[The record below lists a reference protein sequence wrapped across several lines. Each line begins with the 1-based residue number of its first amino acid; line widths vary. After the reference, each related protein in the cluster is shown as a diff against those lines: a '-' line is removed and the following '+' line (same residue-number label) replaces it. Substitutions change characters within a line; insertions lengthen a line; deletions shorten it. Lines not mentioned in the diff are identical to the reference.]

1 MNLDQQRGF
10 GSLRALPPDPPP
22 VATPKMRLRDC
33 LIACAASLLVAS
45 TALAQ
50 PEPPGGGQGGAG
62 GATAAAAA
70 AATKDL
76 TKEAMQVLHAQRSA
90 PEPGAPGTLAEIFP
104 DSSKVWMSVHN
115 VDPVPVE
122 FARRGGPW
130 LCASGCRLENVSS
143 RQTDTGDS
151 MLRSIKMQ
159 TPTLPLPVTIW
170 GRRGTGKNEVQQL
183 YFDPVL
189 IGRRAYGNV
198 CAYKPPEGPPAGG
211 GKPRKPEVCMHEPP
225 PLPTPDSGELTL
237 GLRWPDQSDAANF
250 HYLAVVDS
258 CGNARVQPFQRTF
271 TVPVVEVVSGG
282 CGKPDGKVLRIFP
295 EGGWIRVTAF
305 NLDEPAAGD
314 IVNLTYRVTVPPLE
328 NLVESDPA
336 RLLFPDALVK
346 DLRIDCGPLLL
357 KAAPDA
363 AGIPRPPPG
372 LPAAPPGAAPPGAAP
387 PGPPGAKTPPPKPGQ
402 PPPKAGAPPTGPPPT
417 GPPPPSGADQTA
429 STPGAKP
436 LAHES
441 LIIAPEPLR
450 QGNCR
455 LQITGQ
461 LKRRLAAP
469 LVLQVL
475 ITRTDIVQDNGTP
488 VTLHEAPWVLTPS
501 SDYFPIPPL
510 RANYDGESRIRVA
523 IFSDPLSPNGKAV
536 LLSDATKVASTP
548 KSQASTADGILGA
561 RRLVGSVTIHS
572 APLCGE
578 SNFETLD
585 AAGSC
590 LRAYLTVPIMLASL
604 QITRAPWVEKPLV
617 SRQFLNSIGIALA
630 IDSYDP
636 VERRAFP
643 VALQIGGF
651 LQNLEQNR
659 VGLLGYIGIAPTIPV
674 LGEKGNTTSVGLLGG
689 VGMSYIFNDVGPDEG
704 IKPAAFVSIVVQVGQ
719 ATPKL
724 SAGAQGKAEA
734 AFTQS
739 ASASGSVNT
748 ASNTSGKGTV
758 ANTSTSYA
766 SLSGGTGTPPAT
778 QVAKQTPAQPTPE
791 EPTTSPEEP
800 TAEEPPG
807 PTASVEPGP
816 IVDEPPDEDIAM
828 DVEVDTEE

>member
-1 MNLDQQRGF
+1 VKRTRRRSSTTL
-10 GSLRALPPDPPP
+10 ALPSQLLPLCIVVVLLVAPSAFAQDPPP
-22 VATPKMRLRDC
+22 P
-33 LIACAASLLVAS
+33 
-45 TALAQ
+45 Q
-50 PEPPGGGQGGAG
+50 PGTGGQAGAG
-62 GATAAAAA
+62 GAAAAPPIS
-70 AATKDL
+70 KEL
-76 TKEAMQVLHAQRSA
+76 TKEAMQVLHAQRTA

-170 GRRGTGKNEVQQL
+170 GRRGTGKSETQQL

-198 CAYKPPEGPPAGG
+198 CAYKPPEGPAAG
-211 GKPRKPEVCMHEPP
+211 GKPRKPEVCTHEPP

-363 AGIPRPPPG
+363 TGIPRPPPG
-372 LPAAPPGAAPPGAAP
+372 MSAAPPGAVPPGATP
-387 PGPPGAKTPPPKPGQ
+387 PGAGPPGKGAPPPKPGQ
-402 PPPKAGAPPTGPPPT
+402 PPPKAGAPPAGPPPT
-417 GPPPPSGADQTA
+417 GPPPPSGADQPA

-455 LQITGQ
+455 LSITGQ

-548 KSQASTADGILGA
+548 KTQASTTEGILGA

-590 LRAYLTVPIMLASL
+590 LRAYLTIPIMLASL
-604 QITRAPWVEKPLV
+604 QITRAPWIEKPLI

-636 VERRAFP
+636 VERKAFP

-674 LGEKGNTTSVGLLGG
+674 LGEKGNTTSIGLLGG
-689 VGMSYIFNDVGPDEG
+689 IGMSYIFNDVGPDEG
-704 IKPAAFVSIVVQVGQ
+704 IKPAAFVSVVVQVGQ

-724 SAGAQGKAEA
+724 SSGAQGKAEA
-734 AFTQS
+734 AFQQS
-739 ASASGSVNT
+739 ASASGSYNSAAAT
-748 ASNTSGKGTV
+748 GTKGTV
-758 ANTSTSYA
+758 STGSTYA
-766 SLSGGTGTPPAT
+766 SMSGSTGTTAGIPTTVAKNTPAT
-778 QVAKQTPAQPTPE
+778 VQKPE
-791 EPTTSPEEP
+791 EPPKTPSKEP
-800 TAEEPPG
+800 VPAVEEPPAPEETG
-807 PTASVEPGP
+807 VAVVE
-816 IVDEPPDEDIAM
+816 DEPEPED
-828 DVEVDTEE
+828 